1 MRFGLAHRI
10 MTDSLAALGILCLVA
25 SGKLHLY
32 AAVLVV
38 VGLAV
43 GIALPVSYRQQAP
56 LKLLAVVGPLGIL
69 GAQLV
74 RLFLGADPIPIVVE
88 FAAGLQ
94 VIRLATRR
102 GAAHDHQV
110 ILLAL
115 LHLIAGTV
123 LGGGLTYAIALLG
136 FLIFTPGAL
145 VLSHL
150 RREVEGNYRQGAR
163 DRTGMPV
170 DVPRIL
176 RSRRV
181 IGRGFLL
188 FTCCLAIPVFL
199 MSAFLFTLFPRVGFA
214 WLSLPS
220 VEPSRVVGFSD
231 QVNLGGVGTIRSDPT
246 LVMRVK
252 PSDQEADPPLR
263 RNLYLR
269 GAVFD
274 TYEDGSWSRRRTA
287 SHSLMEFHR
296 QVVLRRSPRST
307 DRSLLIHLERI
318 DPQVVFIP
326 GEAVALDVLS
336 GTRRP
341 GSTDSLVTTDGTGQ
355 LQYSS
360 VDRQGLSYRAYLPQQ
375 GLIVPERER
384 GRDLSHYLQT
394 PLNLSGRV
402 SGLAQSYAGNI
413 SDPAEIALALERA
426 LRRDYKYDLGS
437 PSGAARDPLDHF
449 LFESKRGHCEFYS
462 TAMVMMLRKLG
473 VPARNVTGFVGGT
486 YNRFGDFY
494 AVRQGDAHS
503 WVEAYLPDRGWMRF
517 DPTPP
522 SNALP
527 QAHTQGA
534 AALIREILEA
544 ASQSW
549 QQNVEGFDM
558 AKQVGLLQTIRQ
570 AFKSARSVG
579 PGGSNSPLLRGP
591 RLFLVATGLL
601 LLAGAG
607 FVLWRRRHS
616 WSKSPSGKHAP
627 QIAQAVVL
635 YQKLDRVLESVG
647 VPRPTAIPPLTHA
660 TTLASAGHPT
670 GQEAVSLTK
679 IYLGVRYGDDQL
691 DAQGVRDF
699 ERRLD
704 ALKRTVE
711 RAQAPAAFQAAS
723 ETVHRL

>member
-10 MTDSLAALGILCLVA
+10 MTDTLAALGILSLVA

-32 AAVLVV
+32 ATVLVLL
-38 VGLAV
+38 GLV
-43 GIALPVSYRQQAP
+43 FGIALPVRYRQQAP

-69 GAQLV
+69 GAQML

-110 ILLAL
+110 ILLSL

-181 IGRGFLL
+181 IGKGFLL
-188 FTCCLAIPVFL
+188 FTCSLAVPVFL
-199 MSAFLFTLFPRVGFA
+199 MSALLFTLFPRVGFA
-214 WLSLPS
+214 WLALPS

-231 QVNLGGVGTIRSDPT
+231 QVNLGGVGTIRTDPT

-252 PSDQEADPPLR
+252 PSDQEAEPALR

-274 TYEDGSWSRRRTA
+274 TYENGSWARKRLA
-287 SHSLMEFHR
+287 NHPLLEFHR
-296 QVVLRRSPRST
+296 QVILRRPPRET

-318 DPQVVFIP
+318 DPQVVFLP
-326 GEAVALDVLS
+326 GETVALDVLS

-341 GSTDSLVTTDGTGQ
+341 GSADSIVTADGSGQ
-355 LQYSS
+355 FQYSS
-360 VDRQGLSYRAYLPQQ
+360 LDRQGLSYRAYLPQA
-375 GLIVPERER
+375 GMIVPEREHA
-384 GRDLSHYLQT
+384 RDLSRYLQV
-394 PLNLSGRV
+394 PLHLSPRV
-402 SGLAQSYAGNI
+402 GALAKTYAASNVE
-413 SDPAEIALALERA
+413 PADIAIALERA
-426 LRRDYKYDLGS
+426 LRRDYRYDLGS
-437 PSGAARDPLDHF
+437 PSGAAPDPLEHF

-473 VPARNVTGFVGGT
+473 VPSRNVTGFVGGT

-503 WVEAYLPDRGWMRF
+503 WVEAYLPTRGWVRF

-527 QAHTQGA
+527 QAHTQGV
-534 AALIREILEA
+534 AALMREILEA

-558 AKQVGLLQTIRQ
+558 AKQVGIVQGLRSLFKQITPSTPGKSGVVLSTRRTMVLALGVVLLGI
-570 AFKSARSVG
+570 AA
-579 PGGSNSPLLRGP
+579 
-591 RLFLVATGLL
+591 VA
-601 LLAGAG
+601 
-607 FVLWRRRHS
+607 LWRRGRGGAITQ
-616 WSKSPSGKHAP
+616 PRNHAP
-627 QIAQAVVL
+627 QVAQALVL
-635 YQKLDRVLESVG
+635 YQKLDRTLESVG
-647 VPRPTAIPPLTHA
+647 VPRPLSTPPLTY
-660 TTLASAGHPT
+660 ASSLVEAGHPT
-670 GQEAVSLTK
+670 GPEALSLTK
-679 IYLGVRYGDDQL
+679 IYLGVRFGEAML
-691 DAQGVRDF
+691 DAATVRDF
-699 ERRLD
+699 ERRVD
-704 ALKRTVE
+704 ALR
-711 RAQAPAAFQAAS
+711 RMGNADQAARR
-723 ETVHRL
+723 VGDQP